1 MKLMNIL
8 KEINEL
14 GPTQLGSRSSLHKP
28 GLKLWLRDFIKTYKL
43 IVPSAKRVQSQDIL
57 RAIGKDKILRM
68 YRRGVEPYRA
78 AKTFITKVS
87 T

>member
-43 IVPSAKRVQSQDIL
+43 IVPSAKQVHSQDIL
-57 RAIGKDKILRM
+57 RALGKDKLLRM
-68 YRRGVEPYRA
+68 YRRGVDPGRA
-78 AKTFITKVS
+78 AKTFITKLR